1 MFAKPENDDRICYL
15 KGKGNELPN
24 ISLVCNLQT
33 TKWKRTQH
41 LLPSR
46 NISVL
51 SDFQWNHSIWTT
63 KIKSFAVVKKNTRT
77 VALLPS
83 VASSH
88 LCTIPISASTVE
100 EPDMMPNW
108 LGSTTSSHAG
118 LMQSLTTKSSEIF
131 QRDEV
136 REIGR
141 SSFLGSKTC
150 LTFGRGVTDPQAST
164 QKVTFVPRMNNSKCH
179 LLAALGV
186 LRTPLTNSLTVR
198 QGLRELCACLDVSSY
213 WTLSE

>member
-1 MFAKPENDDRICYL
+1 ML
-15 KGKGNELPN
+15 
-24 ISLVCNLQT
+24 
-33 TKWKRTQH
+33 
-41 LLPSR
+41 
-46 NISVL
+46 
-51 SDFQWNHSIWTT
+51 
-63 KIKSFAVVKKNTRT
+63 
-77 VALLPS
+77 
-83 VASSH
+83 
-88 LCTIPISASTVE
+88 
-100 EPDMMPNW
+100 PNW

-118 LMQSLTTKSSEIF
+118 LMQSLTTKSSAIF

-136 REIGR
+136 REIGQ

-198 QGLRELCACLDVSSY
+198 QGLQELCACLDVSSY
-213 WTLSE
+213 